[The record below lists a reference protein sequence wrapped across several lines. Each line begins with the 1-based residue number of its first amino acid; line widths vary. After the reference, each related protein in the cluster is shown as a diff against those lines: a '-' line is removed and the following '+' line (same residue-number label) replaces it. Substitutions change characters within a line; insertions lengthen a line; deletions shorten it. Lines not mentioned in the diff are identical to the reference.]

1 MNADQLWETTMDPAR
16 RMLLRIRDDEAE
28 VAERLFTLLMGD
40 NVENRRNYIE
50 EHALEVKNL
59 DI

>member
-1 MNADQLWETTMDPAR
+1 MDPAR

-40 NVENRRNYIE
+40 NVENRRHYIE